1 MPGVRDVKGLLS
13 RYLSSEI
20 PKWTRETQH
29 QKMSAGGWR
38 IHTAIYFLLHRKV
51 KKKFEMRVAS
61 STHKYCSDVR
71 SAKMAG
77 GSDVNGLLERD
88 LSGELLHKTGEQQMT
103 LLHRQV

>member
-1 MPGVRDVKGLLS
+1 
-13 RYLSSEI
+13 
-20 PKWTRETQH
+20 
-29 QKMSAGGWR
+29 
-38 IHTAIYFLLHRKV
+38 
-51 KKKFEMRVAS
+51 MRVAS